1 MDKTTNIDLSVVVPR
16 LRQWAEES
24 AQQLPPRVDRK
35 WVHKHR
41 EDNVFVSRFEQIDDD
56 HPDDFIAQL
65 FIDKSHSFFFEHPL
79 DHVPGLMLIEAGR
92 QLGTTVAHVAYDV
105 PLDDTV
111 FILNGMQ
118 VDFSSFA
125 ELDVPVFVN
134 SSVSEKQFKRGAL
147 TEMYYYG
154 NFVQNDQAIGYMA
167 GRWHIYSKRA
177 MARMRRGAIR
187 SK

>member
-1 MDKTTNIDLSVVVPR
+1 MEQKTRFDLSAVLPKLQPWSDEFDHR
-16 LRQWAEES
+16 S
-24 AQQLPPRVDRK
+24 PPRVDRK

-41 EDNVFVSRFEQIDDD
+41 EENVFVSRFEIVDDD

-65 FIDKSHSFFFEHPL
+65 YLDKEHDFFFEHPL

-92 QLGTTVAHVAYDV
+92 QLGTTVAHQAYDV
-105 PLDDTV
+105 PLGDTV

-118 VDFSSFA
+118 VDFSTFA

-134 SSVSEKQFKRGAL
+134 SSVSEKKFKRGAL

-154 NFVQNDQAIGYMA
+154 NFVQNGQAIGYMA
-167 GRWHIYSKRA
+167 GRWHIYSKKV
-177 MARMRRGAIR
+177 MQRMRRSAVR
-187 SK
+187 SG